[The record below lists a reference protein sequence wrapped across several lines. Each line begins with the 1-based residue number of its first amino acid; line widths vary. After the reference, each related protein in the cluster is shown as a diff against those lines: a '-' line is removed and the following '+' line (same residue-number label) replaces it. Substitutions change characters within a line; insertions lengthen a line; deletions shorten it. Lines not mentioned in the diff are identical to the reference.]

1 MKNKNIK
8 TIIYGCI
15 FNDIRVNP
23 FFKKKTNSSVQI
35 SKIKF
40 NYGGVF
46 NLFNL
51 KIRDEIINIYHD
63 GRETF
68 KKRLNYTFTKKFKKV
83 PQAVIIEKKQRISF
97 VEKGILLKK
106 SKKIFVKK
114 NDLYLFLYAECF
126 PDYIC
131 NLDGKVVMDYNHS
144 GFIIPKKLLINNLK
158 NTNYLLGSI
167 GELKWFF
174 DLEKNFF
181 FKNLTI
187 IEHDPKKYILSFP
200 LKNHKRKKIK
210 LLNGNYK
217 KNIKMVTG
225 LGDMFALYF
234 LRNIP
239 LIKDD
244 ITNIKKVSKSISKW
258 LN

>member
-8 TIIYGCI
+8 TIIYGCV
-15 FNDIRVNP
+15 FKDIRVSP
-23 FFKKKTNSSVQI
+23 LLKKKISSSVQI

-40 NYGGVF
+40 NYGGIF

-51 KIRDEIINIYHD
+51 KIRDEIIYIYHD
-63 GRETF
+63 GKESF
-68 KKRLNYTFTKKFKKV
+68 KKKYNYYFQKKFKKA
-83 PQAVIIEKKQRISF
+83 PRAVIIEKNHRLSF
-97 VEKGILLKK
+97 VEQGTLIKK
-106 SKKIFVKK
+106 TKKIMVKK
-114 NDLYLFLYAECF
+114 NDLALFLYVECF
-126 PDYIC
+126 PDYIF
-131 NLDGKVVMDYNHS
+131 NNNGNVVMDYNHS
-144 GFIIPKKLLINNLK
+144 GFIIPNETLIHNLK
-158 NTNYLLGSI
+158 NTNYLLGST

-187 IEHDPKKYILSFP
+187 IEHSPKKYIISIP
-200 LKNHKRKKIK
+200 INNSQRKKIN
-210 LLNGNYK
+210 LINDNYK

-239 LIKDD
+239 FIKDD